1 MDLQRRPP
9 LLVLHDEILGASPQG
24 MPFGWVLREQL
35 VFHLALAGFLVAEWV
50 QFRKGVRWMWRGVW
64 RGTWLEALMLL
75 LALVF
80 GTRHAAQE
88 FIYFAF

>member
-9 LLVLHDEILGASPQG
+9 LLVLHDEILGTSPQRHA
-24 MPFGWVLREQL
+24 LRL
-35 VFHLALAGFLVAEWV
+35 GPPRTARLPPGPGGFLVAEWV

>member
-1 MDLQRRPP
+1 MLWRAGRGRS
-9 LLVLHDEILGASPQG
+9 VGGAALGLG
-24 MPFGWVLREQL
+24 
-35 VFHLALAGFLVAEWV
+35 
-50 QFRKGVRWMWRGVW
+50 RGVW